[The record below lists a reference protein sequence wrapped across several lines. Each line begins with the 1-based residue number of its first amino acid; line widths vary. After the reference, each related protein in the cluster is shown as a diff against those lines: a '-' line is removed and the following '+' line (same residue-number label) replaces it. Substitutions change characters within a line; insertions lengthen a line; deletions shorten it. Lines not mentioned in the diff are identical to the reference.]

1 MKKKTKHYLLSRS
14 SRRLGEFKTICVGLF
29 SRERTARNSQIFLHW
44 IFFFFKLFILY
55 WSIADYTVVVQK
67 VKSLTY
73 NERDPGS
80 IPGLGRSPRGG
91 NGNSLQCFC
100 LENPW
105 TEEPG
110 RLQSM
115 GSQRVSQD

>member
-1 MKKKTKHYLLSRS
+1 MSCEWEVALLGNGEKKNNKALFAIKIG
-14 SRRLGEFKTICVGLF
+14 RRLGEFKTICVGLF
-29 SRERTARNSQIFLHW
+29 SRERRARNSQIFLHW
-44 IFFFFKLFILY
+44 VVFFFKLFILY
-55 WSIADYTVVVQK
+55 WSIADYTVVAQK
-67 VKSLTY
+67 VKSLTC

-105 TEEPG
+105 TEESG
-110 RLQSM
+110 
-115 GSQRVSQD
+115 